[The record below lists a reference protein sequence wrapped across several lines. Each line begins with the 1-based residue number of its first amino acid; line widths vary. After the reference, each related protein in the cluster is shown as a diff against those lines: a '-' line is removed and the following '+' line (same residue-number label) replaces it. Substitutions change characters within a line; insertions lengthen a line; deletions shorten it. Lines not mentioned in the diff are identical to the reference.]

1 MPVKVLLGVTGCIA
15 AYKSCEILRGLQK
28 AGVDVEVVMTSHAA
42 EFVNSGTFSALSG
55 KPTRSSNFG
64 DDEDAIP
71 HIRLAEDC
79 DLFLIAPCTGNVLGK
94 IANGIA
100 DDLLTTCA
108 LAAHDKLAIAPAM
121 NVHMYE
127 SPSVQANIATLR
139 KRGVKILDADSGYL
153 ACGDVGKG
161 RLAEV
166 DAIVEVTLSIL
177 AQRTGNAGRLQGKM
191 VLVTA
196 GPTIE
201 WIDPVRYISN
211 PSTGKMGYAVA
222 EAARD
227 EGAQVT
233 LVSGPVSLDA
243 PEGVNVVS
251 VQTAQEMLGACEAA
265 FADSDIAVLT
275 AAVSDYRPKTV
286 ASRKLK
292 KATDAEALSSI
303 EMVENPDILATLGHA
318 KTPGQFVIG
327 FAAETNDVVEN
338 ARKKLDS
345 KGADMIVANQ
355 VGDGK
360 GFGADDDAAVFVSAS
375 SDVELPSMDKREL
388 AAKIIEVACDNF
400 QVC

>member
-1 MPVKVLLGVTGCIA
+1 MPAKVLLGVTGCIA

-28 AGVDVEVVMTSHAA
+28 AGCDVEVVMTPHAA
-42 EFVNSGTFSALSG
+42 EFVAPGTFSALSG
-55 KPTRSSNFG
+55 KPARCSNFG
-64 DDEDAIP
+64 DAADAIP

-127 SPSVQANIATLR
+127 SPAVQANLQTLR
-139 KRGVKILDADSGYL
+139 ERGVQILDADSGYL

-166 DAIVEVTLSIL
+166 NAIVEVTLSIL
-177 AQRTGNAGRLQGKM
+177 GHRPAANGRLQGKR

-222 EAARD
+222 ETARD
-227 EGAQVT
+227 GGAEVV
-233 LVSGPVSLDA
+233 LVSGPVSLEE
-243 PEGVNVVS
+243 PEGVKVVH
-251 VQTAQEMLGACEAA
+251 VQTAREMLEACEKA
-265 FADSDIAVLT
+265 FPESDIAVLT
-275 AAVSDYRPKTV
+275 AAVSDFRPKSTAV
-286 ASRKLK
+286 RKLK
-292 KATDAEALSSI
+292 KATDAEALSAI

-318 KTPGQFVIG
+318 KTAGQFVVG
-327 FAAETNDVVEN
+327 FAAETNDIVDN
-338 ARKKLDS
+338 ARKKLES

-355 VGDGK
+355 VGRGK
-360 GFGADDDAAVFVSAS
+360 GFGADGDEAVFVSAS
-375 SDVELPSMDKREL
+375 SDVELPYMSKRDL
-388 AAKIIEVACDNF
+388 AGKILEVACDNF